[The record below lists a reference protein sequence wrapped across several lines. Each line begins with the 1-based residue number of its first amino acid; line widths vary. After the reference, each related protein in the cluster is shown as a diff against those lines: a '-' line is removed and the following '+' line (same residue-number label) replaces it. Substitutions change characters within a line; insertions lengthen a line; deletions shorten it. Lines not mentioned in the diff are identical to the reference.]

1 MDVQRSYYKTE
12 QSSCGGWRLL
22 ILASAL
28 AGLVF
33 LALSLQSASDRVLY
47 EQPSNFQDFTQ
58 SLSEA
63 TFEISCNGE
72 WGGTGWGL
80 EIDGANYI
88 VTAFHVVEECVTGEV
103 IIAKNDLNP
112 RVNLQL
118 LAYDGR
124 FWSDDA
130 GEYRDLAL
138 LATQASIQTLPLQ
151 VGRVELGQ
159 WVGVMGY
166 PFDSSDVA
174 LHSLTTGRVTGI
186 DNTGAVM
193 TDASVNG
200 GNSGGPMVNSLGEI
214 IGTIFATEDYAEYE
228 NMAFAQGL
236 GLHCGLVFEC
246 LGGKFTGLLPE
257 NLILESSD

>member
-1 MDVQRSYYKTE
+1 MLDELSNFKKRR
-12 QSSCGGWRLL
+12 WRLL
-22 ILASAL
+22 IFAPAL
-28 AGLVF
+28 AGLMLLAF
-33 LALSLQSASDRVLY
+33 LVQSASARVLY
-47 EQPSNFQDFTQ
+47 EQPANFQDFTQ
-58 SLSEA
+58 KLSEA

-80 EIDGANYI
+80 EIDGADYL

-103 IIAKNDLNP
+103 IIAKNELNP

-138 LATQASIQTLPLQ
+138 LATQASIQTLTLQ
-151 VGRVELGQ
+151 VESVQLGQ

-166 PFDSSDVA
+166 PFDSSGVA
-174 LHSLTTGRVTGI
+174 LHSLTTGRVTGL
-186 DNTGAVM
+186 DEVGAVM

-200 GNSGGPMVNSLGEI
+200 GNSGGPMVNSRGEI
-214 IGTIFATEDYAEYE
+214 IGTIYATEDYAEYE